1 MGQSFYS
8 SANDKPHQVNRQ
20 QNKQGI
26 MVRMV
31 SDPNSA
37 HFWQESYRNGRTAW
51 DLGYPT
57 PVFARLA
64 QSGSYLPG
72 KMIVLG
78 AGRGYDA
85 RLFAQHGFE
94 VLAVDFAS
102 DAVVAMHMHNDPQ
115 HPVQV
120 LQADMFKLPETMN
133 GRFDYVLEYVCFC
146 AIDPS
151 RRDEFA
157 ALTARLLKPGG
168 LYITL
173 AFPIGRRAGGPPFV
187 IQPDAIIEQFSA
199 HGFSLHHREFPPD
212 SILSR
217 QKIEELLILKRD

>member
-1 MGQSFYS
+1 ML
-8 SANDKPHQVNRQ
+8 P
-20 QNKQGI
+20 
-26 MVRMV
+26 
-31 SDPNSA
+31 DPNSPQ
-37 HFWQESYRNGRTAW
+37 FWQASYRSGQTAW

-64 QSGSYLPG
+64 ASGDYPPG

-85 RLFAQHGFE
+85 RLFAQHGHE

-102 DAVVAMHMHNDPQ
+102 DAVVAMHMQNDPL

-120 LQADMFKLPETMN
+120 LQADMFALPEVMN

-146 AIDPS
+146 AITPS
-151 RRDEFA
+151 RRDDFA
-157 ALTARLLKPGG
+157 ALAARLLRPGG

-173 AFPIGRRAGGPPFV
+173 AFPIGRRPGGPPFV
-187 IQPDAIIEQFSA
+187 IQPDAVIGLFAE

-212 SILSR
+212 SIPSR
-217 QKIEELLILKRD
+217 QKIEELLILRRA

>member
-1 MGQSFYS
+1 MWRIIAG
-8 SANDKPHQVNRQ
+8 
-20 QNKQGI
+20 
-26 MVRMV
+26 MT
-31 SDPNSA
+31 SDTNSPQ
-37 HFWQESYRNGRTAW
+37 FWQASYRNKQTAW

-64 QSGSYLPG
+64 ASGSYPPG

-85 RLFAQHGFE
+85 RLFARHGFE

-102 DAVVAMHMHNDPQ
+102 DAVVALHQLNDPE

-120 LQADMFKLPETMN
+120 LQADMFALRGGMN

-146 AIDPS
+146 AIDPA
-151 RRDEFA
+151 RRAEFA
-157 ALTARLLKPGG
+157 ALAARLLKPGG

-173 AFPIGRRAGGPPFV
+173 AFPIGRRSGGPPFV
-187 IQPDAIIEQFSA
+187 VQPNAIIELFA
-199 HGFSLHHREFPPD
+199 EHGFSLHHREFPPD
-212 SILSR
+212 SIPSR
-217 QKIEELLILKRD
+217 QKIEELLILRRVAEET